1 MRRPAPPAIALVA
14 AGAVSVQSGAAIATG
29 LFGRVGPAGAVTL
42 RTVLGAVVLLIVARP
57 RVTGRSRADWG
68 AVAAFG
74 LVLAAM
80 NVCFYEAI
88 ARIPLGVAVTLEFV
102 GPLAVAVGGSRR
114 ALDIVWA
121 LLAAA
126 GVVLLGSD
134 PSGQLAVSGGVLA
147 LMAGGCW
154 AGYILLNREVGRRA
168 EGISGLALALV
179 VASVALTPAGVAA
192 AGGRLIG
199 DHVLARGLV
208 VAVLSTVVPYSLEVV
223 ALRRTS
229 ARAFGV
235 LLSID
240 PALAALAGLVMLGQ
254 SLRTPEWVA
263 LGLVVAANLGSA
275 LEGRP
280 HAAMAVPVEPG

>member
-1 MRRPAPPAIALVA
+1 M
-14 AGAVSVQSGAAIATG
+14 SVQSGAAIATR
-29 LFGRVGPAGAVTL
+29 LFARVGPVGAVTL
-42 RTVLGAVVLLIVARP
+42 RTVLGAVVLLIVVRP
-57 RVTGRSRADWG
+57 RVAGRTRADWA
-68 AVAAFG
+68 AVAGFG

-80 NVCFYEAI
+80 NLCFYEAI

-114 ALDIVWA
+114 ALDVVWA
-121 LLAAA
+121 LLAAGGVA
-126 GVVLLGSD
+126 LLGADTSGRLSATGVVLALG
-134 PSGQLAVSGGVLA
+134 
-147 LMAGGCW
+147 AGGCW

-179 VASVALTPAGVAA
+179 VASAALVPAGIVAA
-192 AGGRLIG
+192 GARLGGG
-199 DHVLARGLV
+199 DVLVRGLV

-240 PALAALAGLVMLGQ
+240 PALAALAGLVVLGQ
-254 SLRTPEWVA
+254 SLRALEWVA

-275 LEGRP
+275 VERRP
-280 HAAMAVPVEPG
+280 DAGLAVPVEPA